1 MTIIDFLILDL
12 IIEHVYMPTHRLCWK
27 MIYPHTSL
35 LCNSEHGG
43 RDQKTGFLVAA
54 STQRKRENKEVMT
67 CMPTYCCC

>member
-27 MIYPHTSL
+27 IIYPHTFL

-43 RDQKTGFLVAA
+43 RDQKTELLVAA
-54 STQRKRENKEVMT
+54 GTQRKREKEEVVT
-67 CMPTYCCC
+67 CMPTYYC